1 MPSRSSRRSVVDAES
16 ISDAALHLFSE
27 RGYQA
32 TTMDDLGAALGI
44 RGPSLYKHV
53 RSKQD
58 LLAGIMLE
66 TMNTLDP

>member
-1 MPSRSSRRSVVDAES
+1 MQHRRSVIDAES
-16 ISDAALHLFSE
+16 ISNAALRLFSD

-53 RSKQD
+53 RSKHD
-58 LLAGIMLE
+58 LLVGHQ
-66 TMNTLDP
+66 LDPQ